1 MWTPEHRRVHA
12 RKGLRYPSD
21 LTDAEWSLVE
31 PLLPPARRGGRP
43 REVNLRE
50 VLNAVFYLLSTG
62 CQWDA
67 LPKDLPPKTTVYD
80 YFSLWRSDRTL
91 LRLHQALYAQV
102 REGSRRN
109 AFPTVA
115 ILDSQSA
122 KAAQKGGASID
133 PQGYDAG
140 KKVTGRKR
148 HVLVDTLG
156 LLLNVVVHRGDIQDR
171 DGIRRLLRDA
181 GRRFPSIIKLF
192 ADAAYQGPR
201 AAKVVAD
208 TGSWQLEIVKRTELH
223 NFVVLPKR
231 WIVERTLAWISRNRR
246 LARDF
251 ERHASTVVAFIRLA
265 MIRIMLRR
273 LTRVTP
279 YP

>member
-1 MWTPEHRRVHA
+1 DGRDHRQPERQ
-12 RKGLRYPSD
+12 
-21 LTDAEWSLVE
+21 
-31 PLLPPARRGGRP
+31 GR
-43 REVNLRE
+43 
-50 VLNAVFYLLSTG
+50 S
-62 CQWDA
+62 
-67 LPKDLPPKTTVYD
+67 
-80 YFSLWRSDRTL
+80 
-91 LRLHQALYAQV
+91 
-102 REGSRRN
+102 
-109 AFPTVA
+109 
-115 ILDSQSA
+115 
-122 KAAQKGGASID
+122 KGGSTLD

-223 NFVVLPKR
+223 NFVV
-231 WIVERTLAWISRNRR
+231 
-246 LARDF
+246 
-251 ERHASTVVAFIRLA
+251 
-265 MIRIMLRR
+265 
-273 LTRVTP
+273 
-279 YP
+279 